1 MTFCFIVFP
10 FLIQLGAHLCSAVSK
25 GALNEVISSLLN
37 ESVHLFINSVNE
49 KGKTPLF
56 LAAKKGNTDIL
67 MELLHCPSINPNCVN
82 LDGKNAVYGIERKK
96 ERIFQF
102 KNEGQKERKE
112 IYDNRII
119 AILN

>member
-1 MTFCFIVFP
+1 M
-10 FLIQLGAHLCSAVSK
+10 SK

-67 MELLHCPSINPNCVN
+67 MELLHCPAINPNCAN
-82 LDGKNAVYGIERKK
+82 LDGKNAVYGKK
-96 ERIFQF
+96 
-102 KNEGQKERKE
+102 
-112 IYDNRII
+112 
-119 AILN
+119 